1 MLTIVYRSEAID
13 RLPYSA
19 LADIC
24 LFSARK
30 NCEQGI
36 TGFLVEFG
44 GIFLQVLEGEAE
56 LVDRLFARIVDDP
69 RHRDV
74 TPLLRETSG
83 GPPEFGFWAM
93 NFGPLDDPAF
103 WQGEFAELR
112 DGAAFRR
119 SSGDA
124 ETALAV
130 LCRAY
135 VFAGTVAGTDPVIR
149 GFVMGYPPATS
160 QLVKV

>member
-30 NCEQGI
+30 NSEQGI

-56 LVDRLFARIVDDP
+56 AVDQLFARIVDDP

-74 TPLLRETSG
+74 TPLLRETAG
-83 GPPEFGFWAM
+83 GAPEFGFWAM
-93 NFGPLDDPAF
+93 NFGPLDTPTFWQAIFGTPMRSEEFRQRSHGVGFARDVLSRAYMHACIVADVDPA
-103 WQGEFAELR
+103 AR
-112 DGAAFRR
+112 DMVRGNIPVLVR
-119 SSGDA
+119 S
-124 ETALAV
+124 
-130 LCRAY
+130 
-135 VFAGTVAGTDPVIR
+135 
-149 GFVMGYPPATS
+149 
-160 QLVKV
+160 

>member
-24 LFSARK
+24 LFSARR

-56 LVDRLFARIVDDP
+56 MVDRLFARIAVDP

-74 TPLLRETSG
+74 TLLLRETLDGS
-83 GPPEFGFWAM
+83 PEFGFWAM
-93 NFGPLDDPAF
+93 NFGPLDTPTFWQAVFGTQMQGEEFRQRSQGIGFARDVLSRAYMHACIVADVDPAAHDLVR
-103 WQGEFAELR
+103 GNIP
-112 DGAAFRR
+112 
-119 SSGDA
+119 
-124 ETALAV
+124 ALA
-130 LCRAY
+130 
-135 VFAGTVAGTDPVIR
+135 PI
-149 GFVMGYPPATS
+149 
-160 QLVKV
+160 